1 MIKNKIYNI
10 SQSEIAK
17 LKDQMISDTSLFLV
31 EIDGEKIQTW
41 KEYIT
46 EVETKFEF
54 PRSCE
59 FMGDRYLDWITDLTW
74 FEEGKY
80 KENKIDKFAII
91 IFKYSEFC
99 VNKLS
104 TKVEIIED
112 FYETILPFWEE
123 EVQRVVVGGKP
134 KSFNLYLV
142 D

>member
-59 FMGDRYLDWITDLTW
+59 FMGDR
-74 FEEGKY
+74 F
-80 KENKIDKFAII
+80 
-91 IFKYSEFC
+91 
-99 VNKLS
+99 
-104 TKVEIIED
+104 
-112 FYETILPFWEE
+112 
-123 EVQRVVVGGKP
+123 
-134 KSFNLYLV
+134 
-142 D
+142 